1 MFIGPER
8 AKQFY
13 GLENRKEKKKKRKSQ
28 KTFLTP
34 SWLTL

>member
-8 AKQFY
+8 AKQFMV
-13 GLENRKEKKKKRKSQ
+13 LKIEKKKKKRKSQ

>member
-8 AKQFY
+8 AKQFMV
-13 GLENRKEKKKKRKSQ
+13 LKTEKKKRKSQ